1 MPLYRRIERHPIFD
15 QKSFKNIGGI
25 SLESLESLE
34 KEVVTFYFEN
44 HQICALPTDTIAS
57 ALIANG
63 FDIFGFTEHGHPRGL
78 FCAIGKCSACLVEVD
93 GVPNV
98 RACITPVKAGMRV
111 KMQKGRGKPV
121 W

>member
-1 MPLYRRIERHPIFD
+1 MSLYRRIERHPIFN
-15 QKSFKNIGGI
+15 QKSSKNTGG
-25 SLESLESLE
+25 SSLE
-34 KEVVTFYFEN
+34 KEVVMFHFEN
-44 HQICALPTDTIAS
+44 NQICALPTDTIAS

-63 FDIFGFTEHGHPRGL
+63 FDVFGFTEHGHPRGL

-98 RACITPVKAGMRV
+98 RACITPVKDGMRV

>member
-1 MPLYRRIERHPIFD
+1 MRIKDHPILNVPTE
-15 QKSFKNIGGI
+15 KNY
-25 SLESLESLE
+25 
-34 KEVVTFYFEN
+34 VTFYFED
-44 HQICALPTDTIAS
+44 QPVCGTADDTIAS

-63 FDIFGFTEHGHPRGL
+63 FDVFGFTEHNHPRGF

-98 RACITPVKAGMRV
+98 RACITPIREGMRV
-111 KMQKGRGKPV
+111 KMQRGRGKPK